1 MTVERVLRDPGDIR
15 RGRTRRETV
24 ASSDVLTTGTIGVT
38 LKSAEVAGAET
49 EGHRLALSLIIQR
62 RGTVASS
69 EQSLMTVEAT
79 SGATTM
85 TRLVT
90 KVEAPGVIVITIE
103 MTVAAMTEMD
113 MIAAMTEAQTAIE
126 ATIVVVIEIGDL
138 DAVVTEEVI
147 ALSSTHGLKPAVTQ
161 IFEVGE
167 AGLGATATKEA
178 VAEVVVVGAIGVASE
193 ALEVTGEETILLS
206 SPMKSL

>member
-1 MTVERVLRDPGDIR
+1 M
-15 RGRTRRETV
+15 
-24 ASSDVLTTGTIGVT
+24 ASSDVLTTGTIGAT
-38 LKSAEVAGAET
+38 LRSAEVAEVET
-49 EGHRLALSLIIQR
+49 VGHRLALSLIIQR
-62 RGTVASS
+62 KGTVASS

-79 SGATTM
+79 SGVTTM

-113 MIAAMTEAQTAIE
+113 MIAAMTVAQTAIE
-126 ATIVVVIEIGDL
+126 ATIVVVTETGAL

-193 ALEVTGEETILLS
+193 AVEVTGEETILLS

>member
-1 MTVERVLRDPGDIR
+1 MAT
-15 RGRTRRETV
+15 
-24 ASSDVLTTGTIGVT
+24 SDVLTTGMIGVT

-62 RGTVASS
+62 KGTVASS

-113 MIAAMTEAQTAIE
+113 MIAAMTVAQTAIE
-126 ATIVVVIEIGDL
+126 ATIVVVIEIGAL

>member
-1 MTVERVLRDPGDIR
+1 MAT
-15 RGRTRRETV
+15 
-24 ASSDVLTTGTIGVT
+24 SDVLTTGTIGAT
-38 LKSAEVAGAET
+38 LKSAQVAGAET
-49 EGHRLALSLIIQR
+49 VGHRLALSLIIQR

-85 TRLVT
+85 TRMVT

-113 MIAAMTEAQTAIE
+113 MIV
-126 ATIVVVIEIGDL
+126 ATIVVVIEIGAL
-138 DAVVTEEVI
+138 DAVVTVEVI
-147 ALSSTHGLKPAVTQ
+147 ALSSTHGLKPAGTQ
-161 IFEVGE
+161 ILEVGE
-167 AGLGATATKEA
+167 EGLGATATKEA